1 MAQAVDHRPGGN
13 TVTFQLPVLFA
24 AVVFLAVYV
33 GVVLPAVW
41 SRRPAR
47 RTAALKVLTQL
58 LGALRGW
65 TRRRSR

>member
-1 MAQAVDHRPGGN
+1 MTLQAP
-13 TVTFQLPVLFA
+13 LLFA
-24 AVVFLAVYV
+24 ALVFLSVYV

-58 LGALRGW
+58 LSALRRW
-65 TRRRSR
+65 RRR